1 MHPSANE
8 ILGERGKK
16 STKFKNRRSVKSKKK
31 MSSALYSPQF
41 AFVHYLEMHG
51 AMLLLVVDWGME
63 NDTGFDARLSEIRVL
78 DR

>member
-1 MHPSANE
+1 MKSLE
-8 ILGERGKK
+8 KEKKK